1 MTSAGHE
8 VTLMQ
13 HTIEKIGG
21 TSMSDYASVRD
32 NIILHG
38 GAEKDIYG
46 RVFVVSAY
54 GGITDLLLEHKRSGE
69 PGVYALFAGAADD
82 EGNADHWEAQLDRV
96 LSAMLAQN
104 AKLFGKGAERRD
116 ADLFITERIEGVRN
130 CLQDLRRVC
139 TYGHFQLAEH
149 LITLRELLAS
159 VGEVHSA
166 YNMAALLRR
175 DGVAARFVDLSGWR
189 DNSLLPLDERLEQ
202 AFREMDVEN
211 ELPIVTG
218 YCQCR
223 EGMVRTF
230 DRGYSEMTFARL
242 AVVSGAR
249 EAIIHKEFH
258 LSSADPRMVGT
269 EKVIPMGRTN
279 YDVADQLANLGM
291 EAIHPRAAKGLR
303 QLGIPLRVKNTFEP
317 DHQGTLI
324 DNEYRS
330 ATPCAEII
338 AGRKRVFALE
348 LFDQDMVGASG
359 YDRRILEV
367 LERFRTTIIT
377 KDINANTIT
386 HFVDANLK
394 TVKRVANA
402 LEKEFPN
409 AQVNISKVA
418 IVSAIGSDMQIP
430 GILAKTVKALADEQI
445 SVLALHQ
452 SMRQVDMQFVI
463 DEDRYEDA
471 IAALHRCLIEPHNH
485 QHAICAA

>member
-1 MTSAGHE
+1 MNTQ
-8 VTLMQ
+8 TQ
-13 HTIEKIGG
+13 HTVEKIGG
-21 TSMSDYASVRD
+21 TSMSQYRQVRD
-32 NIILHG
+32 NILVGNRQGDELYQRI
-38 GAEKDIYG
+38 
-46 RVFVVSAY
+46 FVVSAY
-54 GGITDLLLEHKRSGE
+54 GGVTDLLLEHKKTGE
-69 PGVYALFAGAADD
+69 PGVYALFANAESDWAWGDALTQVS
-82 EGNADHWEAQLDRV
+82 ERLCEINADLFEDHFL
-96 LSAMLAQN
+96 LAQAN
-104 AKLFGKGAERRD
+104 Q
-116 ADLFITERIEGVRN
+116 FITERIEGVRS
-130 CLQDLRRVC
+130 CLIDLQRLC
-139 TYGHFQLAEH
+139 SYGHFQLEEH
-149 LITLRELLAS
+149 LMTVRELLATL
-159 VGEVHSA
+159 GETHSA
-166 YNMAALLRR
+166 WNTATLLQAE
-175 DGVAARFVDLSGWR
+175 GVNARLVDLTGWR
-189 DNSLLPLDERLEQ
+189 EPELLSFEEKIRT
-202 AFREMDVEN
+202 AFETIDLSR

-218 YCQCR
+218 YTRCS
-223 EGMVRTF
+223 EGLIRTY
-230 DRGYSEMTFARL
+230 DRGYSEITFSKIAT
-242 AVVSGAR
+242 VTGAR
-249 EAIIHKEFH
+249 EAIIHKEYH
-258 LSSADPRMVGT
+258 LSSADPKVVDA
-269 EKVIPMGRTN
+269 EKVVPIGRTN
-279 YDVADQLANLGM
+279 YDVTDQLANLGM

-303 QLGIPLRVKNTFEP
+303 QLGIPLRVRNTFEP